1 MSFLATVQMT
11 KFRPSL
17 LSRRLYQIFGIACG
31 FGLIDFGFNT
41 ISVGFP
47 GAGAFTSQ
55 FLAANLLLGGSILVF
70 VSIFYLLKPISPAP
84 APVAVS
90 SPAGPRPDVGVEL
103 IVEEQSPPK
112 PGFYKSIE
120 YVGYFFALLGII
132 SAADLV
138 MQVFL
143 RSTYNEARWWVEV
156 LLVTFGVLSYTI
168 FGSLGR
174 LGSQEE
180 AKLAKA
186 LSTEQT
192 PKVEPALTT
201 AAPAASSVAG
211 TAASPETMGPLTL
224 RLPDFARNSE
234 GEYEKHLSG
243 ESYDMFRADPDMV
256 TVWRED
262 RRGMRS
268 AYLAGPYELSR
279 KMLEEYLNNRQEL
292 RVGELALSTDAIQ
305 GLLELTKTPKGQEAS
320 VSVRPEV

>member
-1 MSFLATVQMT
+1 MT

-17 LSRRLYQIFGIACG
+17 LSRRLYQVFGLACG

-41 ISVGFP
+41 ISVGIQ
-47 GAGAFTSQ
+47 GAGTFTSQ

-70 VSIFYLLKPISPAP
+70 VSLFYLLKPISPVP
-84 APVAVS
+84 AQPAAS
-90 SPAGPRPDVGVEL
+90 SPAGTRPDVGVEL
-103 IVEEQSPPK
+103 IVEEQTPPK

-120 YVGYFFALLGII
+120 YIGYFFAFLGLI

-143 RSTYNEARWWVEV
+143 RSTYNEARWWIEV

-168 FGSLGR
+168 LGSVGR

-180 AKLAKA
+180 AKLAKLPSA
-186 LSTEQT
+186 GGP
-192 PKVEPALTT
+192 PKLEPELTS
-201 AAPAASSVAG
+201 AAPAVAPAAG
-211 TAASPETMGPLTL
+211 TVASPETMEALTF
-224 RLPDFARNSE
+224 RLADFARNSE

-262 RRGMRS
+262 RRAMRS
-268 AYLAGPYELSR
+268 VYLAGPYELSR
-279 KMLEEYLNNRQEL
+279 KMLEDYLSKGQEL
-292 RVGELALSTDAIQ
+292 RVGKLVLSADSIR
-305 GLLELTKTPKGQEAS
+305 GLLDLTKSPKAS
-320 VSVRPEV
+320 DANVSAQPEV

>member
-1 MSFLATVQMT
+1 MT
-11 KFRPSL
+11 KFRLSL
-17 LSRRLYQIFGIACG
+17 LSRRLYQVFGLACG

-41 ISVGFP
+41 ISVGLP

-70 VSIFYLLKPISPAP
+70 VSLFFLLKPINPPVPAQ
-84 APVAVS
+84 AVVD

-103 IVEEQSPPK
+103 IVEEQTPPK

-120 YVGYFFALLGII
+120 YIGYFFALLGII

-168 FGSLGR
+168 LGSVGR

-180 AKLAKA
+180 AKLAKVP
-186 LSTEQT
+186 STEG
-192 PKVEPALTT
+192 PPRLEPELTT

-211 TAASPETMGPLTL
+211 TTPKTMEPLTL
-224 RLPDFARNSE
+224 RLPDFDRNSE

-279 KMLEEYLNNRQEL
+279 KMLEDYLSKGQEL
-292 RVGELALSTDAIQ
+292 RVGDLVLSTDSIR
-305 GLLELTKTPKGQEAS
+305 GLLDLTKSAKAS
-320 VSVRPEV
+320 DANVSAQHEV

>member
-1 MSFLATVQMT
+1 MT

-17 LSRRLYQIFGIACG
+17 LSRRLYQLFGLACG

-41 ISVGFP
+41 ISVGLP

-70 VSIFYLLKPISPAP
+70 ASLFYLLKPITPPAP
-84 APVAVS
+84 AQAAVGL
-90 SPAGPRPDVGVEL
+90 PAGPRPDVGVEL
-103 IVEEQSPPK
+103 IVEEQTPPK

-120 YVGYFFALLGII
+120 YIGYFFAFLGII

-168 FGSLGR
+168 LGSVGR

-180 AKLAKA
+180 AKLAKVQ
-186 LSTEQT
+186 STEG
-192 PKVEPALTT
+192 PPRLEPEPTT
-201 AAPAASSVAG
+201 AAPAGSHVAG
-211 TAASPETMGPLTL
+211 TIATPETMEPLTL

-243 ESYDMFRADPDMV
+243 ESYDMFRVDVDMV

-279 KMLEEYLNNRQEL
+279 KMLEDYLSEGQEL
-292 RVGELALSTDAIQ
+292 RVGDLVLSADAIR
-305 GLLELTKTPKGQEAS
+305 GLLDLTKSAKAS
-320 VSVRPEV
+320 DANVSALHEV